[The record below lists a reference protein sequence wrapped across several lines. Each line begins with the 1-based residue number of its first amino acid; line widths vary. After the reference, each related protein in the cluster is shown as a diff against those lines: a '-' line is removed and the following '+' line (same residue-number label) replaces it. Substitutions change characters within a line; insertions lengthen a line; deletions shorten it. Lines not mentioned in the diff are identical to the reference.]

1 MPGFFDSLR
10 ISHVHVT
17 HLDRLGCSHMSRV
30 GYDTFA
36 YSIVQEH
43 RTSSTNRRN
52 KFLFFSDLF
61 AQVDVKGNGTSPSA
75 AGGTLPDL
83 KSTRHTPVPST
94 PCVSFFASSYRSNV
108 TWQFVVLF
116 SYPFHWIF
124 APILFSFFLYDCKIT

>member
-1 MPGFFDSLR
+1 
-10 ISHVHVT
+10 
-17 HLDRLGCSHMSRV
+17 MSRV

-83 KSTRHTPVPST
+83 KSTRHT
-94 PCVSFFASSYRSNV
+94 R
-108 TWQFVVLF
+108 
-116 SYPFHWIF
+116 PFHQLLVSLLSPLIDRMSRGN
-124 APILFSFFLYDCKIT
+124 L